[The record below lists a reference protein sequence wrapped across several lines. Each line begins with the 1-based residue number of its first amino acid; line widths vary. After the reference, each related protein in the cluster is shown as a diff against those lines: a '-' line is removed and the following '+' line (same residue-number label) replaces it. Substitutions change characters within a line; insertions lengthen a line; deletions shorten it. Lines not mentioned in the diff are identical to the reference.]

1 MRAIGQKTMLPLNFT
16 RKGGSKPTNGLVHL
30 PRINVSNLLS
40 FSKSFE
46 ISSVICTFSM
56 IISRLF
62 YNLVHYILIY
72 FNRKEFLEER
82 ISIDSEYATRLRQW
96 SEKWR
101 SKASSIQSDGTDDD
115 DMNPGVIQILSST
128 GGFVASNTS
137 TFTSSV
143 SLSIL
148 PELDSILLEVR
159 KCIDSGTK
167 DISALWSML
176 TEREA
181 AVSREYVSYK
191 NNFKV
196 SLEKTT
202 EEVIALTECF
212 VAASSVGFINVETL
226 LKADA
231 VRTGTVFTEDVLL
244 TSYNISL
251 PTSVFSDLSALREVP
266 PDPYQFYQRYCSAV
280 VSAKNIL
287 TDMETL
293 VSVLNESA
301 QAIAKRCATL
311 MKVMADTYTESF
323 IKQYE
328 LSIERML
335 AVTSKLQ
342 LIYAADEMNKSK
354 SSTVATNNTSDSTL
368 AEYPETMVTG
378 ETGESTR
385 VLSSP
390 EQNPE
395 EVGSGDDSEIIELER
410 KLEETEGEFD
420 FTAVPPL
427 MTSVLKAGLLHVCSP
442 EELSRGAMCRW
453 DPIGAVL
460 TELTLMLHPLNDE
473 QKNAVTSLSGE
484 STMDIEICKIVL
496 GIPPSHALPLSK
508 MRCSLLL
515 HPVFSDAFEIVVS
528 GAKVD
533 FIYLLSIYHLIF

>member
-1 MRAIGQKTMLPLNFT
+1 
-16 RKGGSKPTNGLVHL
+16 
-30 PRINVSNLLS
+30 
-40 FSKSFE
+40 
-46 ISSVICTFSM
+46 
-56 IISRLF
+56 
-62 YNLVHYILIY
+62 
-72 FNRKEFLEER
+72 LEER

-96 SEKWR
+96 SDKWR
-101 SKASSIQSDGTDDD
+101 SKASSTQIEGMDDD

-148 PELDSILLEVR
+148 PELESILVEVR

-167 DISALWSML
+167 DISALWNML

-181 AVSREYVSYK
+181 AVSREYVTYK
-191 NNFKV
+191 NNFKI
-196 SLEKTT
+196 SIEKTT
-202 EEVIALTECF
+202 EEVIALTECL

-231 VRTGTVFTEDVLL
+231 VRTGTVFTEDMLL

-251 PTSVFSDLSALREVP
+251 PTSVFSDLAALREIP
-266 PDPYQFYQRYCSAV
+266 PDPYQFYQRYCSSV
-280 VSAKNIL
+280 VSAKNML

-301 QAIAKRCATL
+301 QVIAKRCATL

-328 LSIERML
+328 LSIEKML

-342 LIYAADEMNKSK
+342 LIYAADEINKSK
-354 SSTVATNNTSDSTL
+354 SSTVATTDTSDSTL
-368 AEYPETMVTG
+368 AEYPDTMVSG
-378 ETGESTR
+378 DAEGPAR
-385 VLSSP
+385 VLSST
-390 EQNPE
+390 E
-395 EVGSGDDSEIIELER
+395 EGTEGVLSGDDSEIKDLER
-410 KLEETEGEFD
+410 RLEETEGEFD

-453 DPIGAVL
+453 EPVGAVL
-460 TELTLMLHPLNDE
+460 TELTLILHPLNDE
-473 QKNAVTSLSGE
+473 QKSNVTSLSGE
-484 STMDIEICKIVL
+484 STMHIEICKIVL

-508 MRCSLLL
+508 MQGNLLL

-528 GAKVD
+528 GVKVI
-533 FIYLLSIYHLIF
+533 FIYLLTIYHL